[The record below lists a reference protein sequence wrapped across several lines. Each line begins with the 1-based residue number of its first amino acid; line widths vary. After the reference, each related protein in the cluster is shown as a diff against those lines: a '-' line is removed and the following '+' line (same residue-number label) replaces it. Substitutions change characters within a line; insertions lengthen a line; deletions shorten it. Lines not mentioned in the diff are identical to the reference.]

1 MRKIDR
7 VIIEKRSFEAGRL
20 DVTSAMEKRR
30 REGEM
35 EKDKKKE
42 EKKTYK
48 KRYKNEEKI
57 KENINFHFL

>member
-20 DVTSAMEKRR
+20 DVTSAMEKKG

-35 EKDKKKE
+35 EKDKKKRR
-42 EKKTYK
+42 KK
-48 KRYKNEEKI
+48 NIQEKI
-57 KENINFHFL
+57 

>member
-35 EKDKKKE
+35 EKDKKK
-42 EKKTYK
+42 
-48 KRYKNEEKI
+48 
-57 KENINFHFL
+57 

>member
-20 DVTSAMEKRR
+20 DVMSAMEKRR

-35 EKDKKKE
+35 EKDKKK
-42 EKKTYK
+42 KK
-48 KRYKNEEKI
+48 KNIQEKI
-57 KENINFHFL
+57 

>member
-20 DVTSAMEKRR
+20 DVTSAMEKRG

-35 EKDKKKE
+35 EKDKKK
-42 EKKTYK
+42 KKKHTRK
-48 KRYKNEEKI
+48 DIRTRRR
-57 KENINFHFL
+57 

>member
-35 EKDKKKE
+35 EKDKKK
-42 EKKTYK
+42 KK
-48 KRYKNEEKI
+48 KNIQEKI
-57 KENINFHFL
+57 

>member
-30 REGEM
+30 REREM
-35 EKDKKKE
+35 EKDKKKRR
-42 EKKTYK
+42 KK
-48 KRYKNEEKI
+48 NIQEKI
-57 KENINFHFL
+57 